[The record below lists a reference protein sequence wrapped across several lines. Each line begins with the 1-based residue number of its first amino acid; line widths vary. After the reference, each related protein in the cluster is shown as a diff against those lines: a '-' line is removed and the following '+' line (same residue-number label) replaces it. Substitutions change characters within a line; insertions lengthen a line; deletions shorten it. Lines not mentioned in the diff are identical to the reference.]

1 MAGDLTGKFQ
11 LIAQENLE
19 GYLKAL
25 NVNLA
30 LRKIVLLLKPEK
42 EFVVDGNHMII
53 KTLSTFK
60 NYVMDFTLG
69 EEFEENLAIIDGR
82 KCRTTVFW
90 EGDKLVCVQK
100 GEVPNRGWKQWLE
113 GDLLHVELTAR
124 DVVSTQT
131 FRRAS

>member
-1 MAGDLTGKFQ
+1 MANELTGKFALVSQ
-11 LIAQENLE
+11 VNME

-30 LRKIVLLLKPEK
+30 LRKIVLMLKPEK
-42 EFVVDGNHMII
+42 EFVVDGNHIII

-60 NYVMDFTLG
+60 NYIMDFNLG

-82 KCRTTVFW
+82 ICKTTVFW
-90 EGDKLVCVQK
+90 EGNKLVCVQK
-100 GEVPNRGWKQWLE
+100 GEVPNRGWKQWLD
-113 GDLLHVELTAR
+113 GDVLHVELTAR

-131 FRRAS
+131 FRKVP